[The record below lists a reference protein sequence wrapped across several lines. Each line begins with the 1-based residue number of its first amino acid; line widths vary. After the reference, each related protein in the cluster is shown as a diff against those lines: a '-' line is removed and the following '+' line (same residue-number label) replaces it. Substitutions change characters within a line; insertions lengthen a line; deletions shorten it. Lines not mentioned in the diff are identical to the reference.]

1 MEKFDKSTNLVYTKF
16 SKELIKKYIYFIN
29 IVNRILNRRNMSNRL
44 RLDFSLE
51 FNDER
56 AKFLEKY
63 LANEIF

>member
-1 MEKFDKSTNLVYTKF
+1 
-16 SKELIKKYIYFIN
+16 
-29 IVNRILNRRNMSNRL
+29 MSNRL

>member
-16 SKELIKKYIYFIN
+16 SKELIKNMYFIN
-29 IVNRILNRRNMSNRL
+29 IVNKILNRRNMSNRL

>member
-1 MEKFDKSTNLVYTKF
+1 MGKFDKSTNLVYTKF
-16 SKELIKKYIYFIN
+16 SKELINNIYFIN
-29 IVNRILNRRNMSNRL
+29 IINRILNRRNMSNRL